1 MITKFNEYIT
11 EKYQN
16 TKSYV
21 VGDKVFIRYDIEGHA
36 DVTPVKIIK
45 KLTKNNFIVS
55 HNIEGSH
62 LMNAPDHAVTLQ
74 DIVGGYTGVS
84 DDTGLDPT
92 VNPRIRP
99 YVGDSIPTASSWSG
113 DISFY

>member
-1 MITKFNEYIT
+1 MITKFIEYIT

-16 TKSYV
+16 TKSYS
-21 VGDKVFIRYDIEGHA
+21 VGDKVFIRYDITG
-36 DVTPVKIIK
+36 DIVPVKIVK
-45 KLTKNNFIVS
+45 KLSINNFIVS

-62 LMNAPDHAVTLQ
+62 LFNAPNHAITLQ

-92 VNPRIRP
+92 VNPTIRP
-99 YVGDSIPTASSWSG
+99 YVGDSIPTQSSWSG
-113 DISFY
+113 DMSFY